1 MPERT
6 SVATDAAGRRVMAK
20 VAETAD
26 EAVRLEREAALL
38 ESARHPGVVELVGVD
53 GHGVG
58 AILLTAH
65 VDGPTLARVGRLPL
79 EESAGLLAALA
90 STLADLHGLG
100 LVHGAVCPD
109 HVIVGPGG
117 RPVLCG
123 FAYGG
128 HVGQPVGP
136 VAAVPREFADPAAA
150 DAQALTPALDV
161 FAIGALAR
169 FLAPDPPAGHVLGKV
184 AEEAMS
190 GDVSAR
196 PSARALAEALQREVP
211 AARLPRGLDPGPV
224 APPRPAV
231 TDPLAGLRRDGSGF
245 AAGRWA
251 RPPAAALIAT
261 VAAVGVI
268 GAAIVLA
275 GSPRPEP
282 PVVTEMGAPPLSS
295 TDPPAPDEDQPE
307 PTTTRPGLASS
318 PTSTLLS
325 PTSTSTLSS
334 SSTVASRRS
343 DCPQATGVLQADV
356 DRDGCAD
363 EVRYVD
369 GILQAGDSRW
379 SLGEEGD
386 QVAIGDWACR
396 GSRTPALFRPST
408 GEVFRFDGWAGFGHD
423 ITATSVARVQGGL
436 ALRAADVDRDGC
448 HELVVERATGA
459 AEILRFNPGQ
469 P

>member
-1 MPERT
+1 MAERT

-20 VAETAD
+20 VAGTAD

-38 ESARHPGVVELVGVD
+38 ESARHPGVVELEGVE

-65 VDGPTLARVGRLPL
+65 VDGPTLGRVGRLPL
-79 EESAGLLAALA
+79 EESAGLLAAVA
-90 STLADLHGLG
+90 STLADLHDLG
-100 LVHGAVCPD
+100 VVHGAVCPD
-109 HVIVGPGG
+109 HVIVGRGG

-128 HVGQPVGP
+128 HVGQPLGP
-136 VAAVPREFADPAAA
+136 VAAVPPQFADPAAA
-150 DAQALTPALDV
+150 DSQALAPSLDV

-184 AEEAMS
+184 AAEAMS
-190 GDVSAR
+190 EDASAR

-224 APPRPAV
+224 APPRRAV
-231 TDPLAGLRRDGSGF
+231 TDPLAGLRREGCGVG
-245 AAGRWA
+245 ARQWA
-251 RPPAAALIAT
+251 RPPAAAVIAA
-261 VAAVGVI
+261 VAAIGVI

-275 GSPRPEP
+275 GSSTPQA
-282 PVVTEMGAPPLSS
+282 PVITEMGAPPLST

-318 PTSTLLS
+318 TG
-325 PTSTSTLSS
+325 
-334 SSTVASRRS
+334 ASRPS
-343 DCPQATGVLQADV
+343 DCPPATGVLQADV

-363 EVRYVD
+363 EIRYAD
-369 GILQAGDSRW
+369 GILQAGDARW

-396 GSRTPALFRPST
+396 GSRTPAIFRPST
-408 GEVFRFDGWAGFGHD
+408 GEVFRFDGWAGLGHD
-423 ITATSVARVQGGL
+423 ITATSVGRVQGGL

-448 HELVVERATGA
+448 HEVVVERASGV
-459 AEILRFNPGQ
+459 AEVVRLRRDQ